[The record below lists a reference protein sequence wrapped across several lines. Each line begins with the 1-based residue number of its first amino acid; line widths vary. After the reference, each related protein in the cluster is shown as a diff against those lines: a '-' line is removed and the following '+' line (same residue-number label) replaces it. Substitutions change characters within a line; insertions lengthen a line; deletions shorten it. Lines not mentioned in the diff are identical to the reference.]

1 MKQTAFLINVS
12 RGPVVDELALIKA
25 LESGQV
31 GGAAMDVFDPEPPS
45 PDNPLFRL
53 PNVVATPHIS
63 SFTDLGRQAMSQGAV
78 EQVLQVLR
86 GERPPFLVNPEVWP
100 GRVG

>member
-1 MKQTAFLINVS
+1 LT
-12 RGPVVDELALIKA
+12 DA
-25 LESGQV
+25 LETRQLAGV
-31 GGAAMDVFDPEPPS
+31 AMDVFDPEPPS

-63 SFTDLGRQAMSQGAV
+63 SFTDRGRLAMSQGAV

-86 GERPPFLVNPEVWP
+86 GERPPFLVNPEAWP
-100 GRVG
+100 GRAA